1 MQPARRCHLRSCRA
15 ANGFNWPPRERIAA
29 GDVKLDRIVDE
40 ILAGGRA
47 QKESVQVGMNAGREK
62 GVAELKSK
70 YRPDELRAVRF
81 EDFFEGGALGWAEDY
96 AVPTGVVD
104 ECRKRGL
111 EGLL

>member
-1 MQPARRCHLRSCRA
+1 MQPRKTDGLRVRPTALPATKRGAWVSRKSTDPLPSDA
-15 ANGFNWPPRERIAA
+15 DTVLA
-29 GDVKLDRIVDE
+29 KDR
-40 ILAGGRA
+40 
-47 QKESVQVGMNAGREK
+47 
-62 GVAELKSK
+62 VAELKSK